1 VNSGEGSIKADIMD
15 KSGDRLYDVVIV
27 GAGIVGAFLAY
38 ELSKTRW
45 KVAVVEK
52 ELDVAL
58 GASKANSG
66 IIHAGYDPEPGTLK
80 ARLNVEGSRLY
91 EGLSRELSFGYK
103 KTGSFVVA
111 LTEEEEHALTGL
123 MDRGLENGVEG
134 LELLSGEAARSLEP
148 GLTNKALKVLMAH
161 STAVVDPWEVAIAAL
176 ESAVDNGVRLL
187 LNTCVTGAS
196 SASLDASGGPFLLET
211 TQGRLSAKV
220 VVNAAGVHA
229 GEISALLS
237 GGKAEFEIIPKR
249 GQYFVLDRA
258 AGPLI
263 QRVIYPAPS
272 ALGKG
277 VLVIPTL
284 HGNIMAGP
292 DNETLTAE
300 EGEAVQTTAGGLAY
314 VRDRAELLVPGIPF
328 HLGIANFSGIRA
340 ESTEKD
346 FIIRASKS
354 HPGWIHAAGI
364 KSPGLSAAPAI
375 AGRLLSLIR
384 ECLSGYSQK
393 PDFRPGRRPRPVLS
407 EMTPEVRRQ
416 SIAENPMFSHI
427 VCRCEMVSEA
437 EVVDCIHRSVGART
451 LNGVKR
457 RVRPGGGRCQG
468 GFCAPRILEILSRE
482 LGIPET
488 EVCLEHPGS
497 KMVFKKGGTLL

>member
-1 VNSGEGSIKADIMD
+1 MNAGKGPVKSDIKE
-15 KSGDRLYDVVIV
+15 KSGTCLYDVVIV
-27 GAGIVGAFLAY
+27 GAGIIGALLAY
-38 ELSKTRW
+38 ELSKTCWR
-45 KVAVVEK
+45 VAVVEK
-52 ELDVAL
+52 GQDVAL
-58 GASKANSG
+58 GATKANSG

-103 KTGSFVVA
+103 NTGSFVVA
-111 LTEEEEHALTGL
+111 LTEEESYALDGL
-123 MDRGLENGVEG
+123 MERGRENGVEG
-134 LELLSGEAARSLEP
+134 LELLSGEAARSIEP
-148 GLTNKALKVLMAH
+148 GLTKKALKVLMAN

-196 SASLDASGGPFLLET
+196 PPGLESENAPFELET
-211 TQGRLSAKV
+211 SQGRLTAKV

-229 GEISALLS
+229 GEMSALLS

-284 HGNIMAGP
+284 HGNIMVGP
-292 DNETLTAE
+292 DNETLASDAAE
-300 EGEAVQTTAGGLAY
+300 SVQTTAEGLAY

-340 ESTEKD
+340 EPNEKD
-346 FIIRASKS
+346 FIIRASKT
-354 HPGWIHAAGI
+354 HPRWIHAAGI

-375 AGRLLSLIR
+375 ANRLVSLIR
-384 ECLSGYSQK
+384 DCLPGYCHK

-407 EMTPEVRRQ
+407 KMSPEEQ
-416 SIAENPMFSHI
+416 SQLIADNPMFSHI

-437 EVVDCIHRSVGART
+437 EVVDCIRRSVGART

-488 EVCLEHPGS
+488 EVCLEHHGS
-497 KMVFKKGGTLL
+497 EMVFRKGGTSL